1 MNIDTRKLAFIQ
13 RFTQLKDEN
22 TLKKFEDLLELEN
35 QFFQPMSV
43 EEYRNHV
50 KEGIEDYH
58 SGRTTDHKDFENEI
72 KSWK

>member
-1 MNIDTRKLAFIQ
+1 
-13 RFTQLKDEN
+13 
-22 TLKKFEDLLELEN
+22 
-35 QFFQPMSV
+35 MSV